1 MRFYCAITRKPNS
14 VIEQVKHGLQVVSQ
28 KRLCV
33 FVDGQLDTDD
43 PHVIEKLKERPDLFW
58 IGREDVNYR
67 ALDFPQLVYEAER
80 LGISTYRVT
89 KRELLKALIH
99 FERDKERPRTLEE
112 LGRDGEVKVKEKVKA
127 PTIEEIKEKARQSVE
142 KAKKDAELLASIES
156 IDEIEVVVKKMGKE
170 DEIGEIERNLKEG
183 EQNDIS

>member
-43 PHVIEKLKERPDLFW
+43 PHIIEKLKERPDLFW

-80 LGISTYRVT
+80 LGISTYKVT
-89 KRELLKALIH
+89 KRDLLGALIH
-99 FERDKERPRTLEE
+99 FERDRERPRTLEE
-112 LGRDGEVKVKEKVKA
+112 LGRGEEVPRKKSKPAKSF
-127 PTIEEIKEKARQSVE
+127 EEIKAEARQRVE
-142 KAKKDAELLASIES
+142 KAEADAKLLADIES
-156 IDEIEVVVKKMGKE
+156 IDEIEVVVKKMDKE

-183 EQNDIS
+183 E